1 MKAPS
6 KNKYAIVS
14 LQDSHA
20 EGRHLPVSTAI
31 LGVEASSKTSS
42 AVDIQVLDVDQSWTK
57 GEVQSPAYRDKKF
70 AIAFIVHLLLIC
82 IAAPFAPSAIRN
94 IVIDSQQID
103 PLQNTRK
110 RSNERFLTRIFMPS
124 KPLHVHAERRVDVE
138 DVNQAALN
146 FDNVALS
153 KENKEGRSNP
163 NALEENRSQPV
174 SFNERDATSKK
185 IRKEEE
191 YFDPEEVEKVVKA
204 AINFCIFVVVA
215 SLALSVTL
223 ALGAL
228 YLLREQAQ
236 NVIKGSLFF
245 IIGYFILEGVLSL
258 LIPSSSLDGLD
269 EEAQEMMQEAPAL
282 VNFILAL
289 IFACYTKAVWRD
301 IPFAAINLK
310 VGVSACRAN
319 LGVFVFAFLTPVINT
334 IVFVLQL
341 MALVSVLQASG
352 TFSQDQ
358 TDIGSAAS
366 SIAIIYFMISGYW
379 TSEVTKNI
387 STVLVS
393 GTVGTWWF
401 APLEASSFCSSAVV
415 DSFKRATTYSFGS
428 ICFGSLL
435 VAILNVIIDSVKRSR
450 RSRSCALLSC
460 VLTCLLSLL
469 ERLVEYFNKW
479 AFVYVGLYGY
489 DYMTAG
495 KNVVTLFRARG
506 WSSIITDNL
515 VNRALMMVATFIGLI
530 TGLIIAGTWNL
541 FEISNA
547 KDESVEIISFMFFY
561 VASIIGLVNANQ
573 LLSVVGA
580 ATDASIVC
588 FAEASAE
595 FEENHPEL
603 SAMML
608 AAYSA
613 AWPETSFHR
622 EVV

>member
-6 KNKYAIVS
+6 KNKYAAVV
-14 LQDSHA
+14 LQDSHE

-31 LGVEASSKTSS
+31 GVEASSKTSS
-42 AVDIQVLDVDQSWTK
+42 TVDIQVLDVDQSWTK

-82 IAAPFAPSAIRN
+82 IAAPFAPSAIRK
-94 IVIDSQQID
+94 IVIDSQQRVLL
-103 PLQNTRK
+103 PNAK
-110 RSNERFLTRIFMPS
+110 KHSNERFLTRIFMPS

-138 DVNQAALN
+138 DVNQVVLN
-146 FDNVALS
+146 FDNEELS
-153 KENKEGRSNP
+153 KDNKEGRGNP
-163 NALEENRSQPV
+163 NALEENSSQPI
-174 SFNERDATSKK
+174 SFNKRDATSKK
-185 IRKEEE
+185 IRKEKES
-191 YFDPEEVEKVVKA
+191 EKVLKA
-204 AINFCIFVVVA
+204 AITFSIFVVVA
-215 SLALSVTL
+215 SLAISVTL

-236 NVIKGSLFF
+236 NVIKGSHFF
-245 IIGYFILEGVLSL
+245 IIGYFILAGVLCIL
-258 LIPSSSLDGLD
+258 VALDLD
-269 EEAQEMMQEAPAL
+269 EEVQASEFSAAL
-282 VNFILAL
+282 IIFIVAL

-310 VGVSACRAN
+310 VGVTACQAN
-319 LGVFVFAFLTPVINT
+319 LGVFVFAFLTPLINT
-334 IVFVLQL
+334 TVFVLQL
-341 MALVSVLQASG
+341 MALISVLQASG
-352 TFSQDQ
+352 HYSQDQ
-358 TDIGSAAS
+358 TDIESAAS
-366 SIAIIYFMISGYW
+366 SIAMIYYMISGYW
-379 TSEVTKNI
+379 TLEVAQNI

-401 APLEASSFCSSAVV
+401 APIEASSFCSSAVV

-435 VAILNVIIDSVKRSR
+435 VAILNVMFDSVKRSR
-450 RSRSCALLSC
+450 RNQGCVLLFC

-495 KNVVTLFRARG
+495 KNVASLFRARG
-506 WSSIITDNL
+506 WSSIITDRL
-515 VNRALMMVATFIGLI
+515 VNRSLMAVAICIGLI
-530 TGLIIAGTWNL
+530 TGLIIKGTWNL
-541 FEISNA
+541 FEISNS
-547 KDESVEIISFMFFY
+547 KDETVQIISIMFFY
-561 VASIIGLVNANQ
+561 VALIIGMVNASQ

-580 ATDASIVC
+580 ATDASVVC